1 MTYIE
6 LSSLTFFSS
15 PHMGKRNNSSRFRR
29 AIGNISP
36 SNFFFPF
43 LQLSRFLTE
52 FIALSQYAVYF
63 SLKNWLDK
71 ILY

>member
-6 LSSLTFFSS
+6 LSPLTFFSS

-36 SNFFFPF
+36 SNFFFP
-43 LQLSRFLTE
+43 QLSRFLTE